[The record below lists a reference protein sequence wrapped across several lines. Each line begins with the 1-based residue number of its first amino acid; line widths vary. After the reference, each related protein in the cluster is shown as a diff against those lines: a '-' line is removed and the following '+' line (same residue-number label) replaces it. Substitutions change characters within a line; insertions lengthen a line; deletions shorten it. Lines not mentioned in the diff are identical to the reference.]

1 MTKLS
6 VVIPAYMKQDRA
18 ALCLQSVLGQTL
30 RDIEVIVVWRK
41 GADKTEEIIKSFS
54 DPRLRLI
61 EQTEK
66 TGAGGAREIG
76 VQAAKGDYIGFVDCD
91 DTIDADFYEKLYTAA
106 VQNDTDIA
114 FGGMTG
120 HVWKEKQIYAAFADK
135 YALVTNGAVFDKIF
149 KTDVI
154 KNNDIHFPVK
164 VFYEDNPW
172 LLMTIWYSGKL
183 VTVPDTCYRY
193 FDWDKDDSR
202 MEALKKSLS
211 VIAEKYAHFIRSHD
225 LTEREKSLIRAKFV
239 LCVGGSLCLEKDVF
253 EKLVETF
260 GYFPELFAYRRKR
273 RLKSFKRRLLHLSFK
288 KRQFNILGLQFKFGG
303 KQ

>member
-6 VVIPAYMKQDRA
+6 VVIPAYMKQDRV

-30 RDIEVIVVWRK
+30 RDIEVIVVWRR
-41 GADKTEEIIKSFS
+41 GTDKTEEILKSFS
-54 DPRLRLI
+54 DSRLRLI

-66 TGAGGAREIG
+66 TGVGGAREIG

-91 DTIDADFYEKLYTAA
+91 DTIDADFYEKLYRATISNNA
-106 VQNDTDIA
+106 DIA

-120 HVWKEKQIYAAFADK
+120 HVWKESKTYTAFADK
-135 YALVTNGAVFDKIF
+135 YALVTNGAVFNKIF

-154 KNNDIHFPVK
+154 KNNGIHFPAN

-172 LLMTIWYSGKL
+172 LLAVIWHSGKL
-183 VTVPDTCYRY
+183 VTVPDTCYHY
-193 FDWDKDDSR
+193 FDWDRDDNR
-202 MEALKKSLS
+202 INALKQSLP
-211 VIAEKYAHFIRSHD
+211 VIVNLYVRFMQDHN
-225 LTEREKSLIRAKFV
+225 LTEQEKSLIRTKFV
-239 LCVGGSLCLEKDVF
+239 PCIGGQLCLEKDVF

-260 GYFPELFAYRRKR
+260 GYFPELVAYRRKR
-273 RLKSFKRRLLHLSFK
+273 RWKDFKRRLLHLSFR
-288 KRQFNILGLQFKFGG
+288 KRQFNILGLRFKFGG

>member
-120 HVWKEKQIYAAFADK
+120 HVWKEKQIYTAFADK

-172 LLMTIWYSGKL
+172 LLAAIWHSGKL
-183 VTVPDTCYRY
+183 VTVPGTCYHY
-193 FDWDKDDSR
+193 FDWDKDDNR
-202 MEALKKSLS
+202 IKVLKQSLP
-211 VIAEKYAHFIRSHD
+211 VIANLYVRFMQNHN
-225 LTEREKSLIRAKFV
+225 LTEPEKSLIRAKFAP
-239 LCVGGSLCLEKDVF
+239 CVGGSLCLEKDVF

-260 GYFPELFAYRRKR
+260 GYFPELFAYRRKQH
-273 RLKSFKRRLLHLSFK
+273 LKSFKRRLLHLSFK